1 MTRHELNDVFART
14 SFLQGANATY
24 LTELYARYQES
35 PSSVD
40 PEWREFFASLED
52 DPHDVLAG
60 ALGPSW
66 APTNGLAIALP
77 ALPAGVTSEEQAV
90 AAARD
95 TLGLRMLIR
104 AYRTRGHLAAHL
116 DPLELVSRREHPEL
130 KPKTYGFTKADYD
143 RQIYIGGAFGLEFG
157 TLRQVLG
164 ILKRTY

>member
-14 SFLQGANATY
+14 SFLQGATATY
-24 LTELYARYQES
+24 LAELYARYQES

-40 PEWREFFASLED
+40 SEWREFFANLED

-60 ALGPSW
+60 ARGPSW
-66 APTNGLAIALP
+66 APTNGLAVALP
-77 ALPAGVTSEEQAV
+77 ALPAGAISEEQAV

-116 DPLELVSRREHPEL
+116 DPLCLLYTSPSPR
-130 KPKTYGFTKADYD
+130 DS
-143 RQIYIGGAFGLEFG
+143 
-157 TLRQVLG
+157 
-164 ILKRTY
+164 

>member
-24 LTELYARYQES
+24 LAELYARYQES

-40 PEWREFFASLED
+40 GEWREFFARLED
-52 DPHDVLAG
+52 DPHDVLAE
-60 ALGPSW
+60 ARGPSW

-77 ALPAGVTSEEQAV
+77 ALPAGVNEEQAV

-95 TLGLRMLIR
+95 TLVLRMLIR

-116 DPLELVSRREHPEL
+116 DPLELVSRRPWKDPCTGITWKL
-130 KPKTYGFTKADYD
+130 RRAPKARLFCPS
-143 RQIYIGGAFGLEFG
+143 R
-157 TLRQVLG
+157 R
-164 ILKRTY
+164 